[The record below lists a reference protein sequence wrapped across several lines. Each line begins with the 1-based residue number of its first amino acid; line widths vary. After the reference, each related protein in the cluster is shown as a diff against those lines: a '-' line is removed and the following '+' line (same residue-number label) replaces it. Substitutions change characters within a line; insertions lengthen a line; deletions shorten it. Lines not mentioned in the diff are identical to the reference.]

1 MDGQSAAWRHRNW
14 ILFLLVATLL
24 NGSAA
29 AERSLPKRIVST
41 APSLTEMLFALEL
54 GERVVGA
61 TTYCNHPKAAQAIP
75 RIGDFASPSVEAILR
90 QSPDLILVLQ
100 GRGQLERNLRALRV
114 PILALGHETLEDILN
129 SIRMLAEA
137 TGAVERGERLA
148 AEISGQL
155 KEVEQRRRNGPSP
168 QVLFLVGRNPGSL
181 SHMYAAGP
189 RSYLGELIR
198 LAGGENFVR
207 DSRSPYPKVTVEEV
221 MRRNPEVIIDMSMAH
236 GESPGSE
243 ASPDLAE
250 LWARFSGLQ
259 AAGQRRIYTVSDDI
273 FLLPGPRVAEAVL
286 RLESLIFG
294 GPAQ

>member
-1 MDGQSAAWRHRNW
+1 MAGQFAARGHHNW
-14 ILFLLVATLL
+14 LLFLLAATLSC
-24 NGSAA
+24 GSAA
-29 AERSLPKRIVST
+29 AERSIPKRIVST

-61 TTYCNHPKAAQAIP
+61 TTYCNYPEAARTIP
-75 RIGDFASPSVEAILR
+75 RIGDFASPSLEAILR
-90 QSPDLILVLQ
+90 QRPDLILVLK

-114 PILALGHETLEDILN
+114 PILALGHETLRDILD
-129 SIRMLAEA
+129 SIRLLAKA
-137 TGAVERGERLA
+137 TGADQRGERLA
-148 AEISGQL
+148 AEISGQME
-155 KEVEQRRRNGPSP
+155 EVAKRRRNGPRP

-181 SHMYAAGP
+181 SHLYAAGP

-207 DSRSPYPKVTVEEV
+207 DLRSPYPKVTVEEV
-221 MRRNPEVIIDMSMAH
+221 MRRNPDVIIDMSMAH
-236 GESPGSE
+236 GESPGWE

-259 AAGQRRIYTVSDDI
+259 AVGKERIHTVSDDV
-273 FLLPGPRVAEAVL
+273 FLLPGPRVAQAVL